1 MRHEYTDKCVTPWGG
16 MKEMKE
22 LVDKTKIIE
31 KIAELGLPEGT
42 SNNSIRGMDII
53 ESFWVNVRIGCFRF
67 SHTTIVR
74 MDEVLRQI
82 FGWKSVV
89 SGTTFI

>member
-42 SNNSIRGMDII
+42 SNNSIRGMDIL
-53 ESFWVNVRIGCFRF
+53 ESF
-67 SHTTIVR
+67 
-74 MDEVLRQI
+74 
-82 FGWKSVV
+82 
-89 SGTTFI
+89 